1 MEISG
6 KIPPIG
12 PQNFALPADK
22 KPEKVVQP
30 GTGGERVAISDQAK
44 TLQAAF
50 QAVKQMDDMDLDK
63 VARIK
68 AQIKAGTYKVDA
80 DKAAGKLIEESL
92 LGDLD

>member
-12 PQNFALPADK
+12 PKNVALPADK
-22 KPEKVVQP
+22 KPEKAAQP
-30 GTGGERVAISDQAK
+30 VASGERVAISDDAK

-50 QAVKQMDDMDLDK
+50 QAVKQMDDVDQDK
-63 VARIK
+63 VDRIK

-80 DKAAGKLIEESL
+80 DKAAGKIIEESL
-92 LGDLD
+92 LSDID